1 MQTSPLYDSS
11 NRPPPLIEEAQALLE
26 YRELIRQFVSRSL
39 KTRYKRSV
47 LGVAWTMLNPLMTMI
62 VLTLVF
68 SQLFKFSVENYP
80 VYVLSG
86 LVMWNFFS
94 FSTSTAMS
102 EMLWSGSLLSR
113 IYVPKSVF
121 AFSATGSGLVNLLIS
136 LVPLF
141 AIALVLGNPITPAI
155 LVMPIAILIVAIFA
169 LGIGLLLSAAVV
181 YFADVLPV
189 YDVILVIWMYSTPII
204 YPIEIVP
211 PELAWLFKFNPMYY
225 MITIFRQPLYD
236 GTVPAIQ
243 VWLIAGGCALVALI
257 LGGLIFTSK
266 SHEYAYR
273 I

>member
-1 MQTSPLYDSS
+1 MQNSPIYDSS
-11 NRPPPLIEEAQALLE
+11 NRPHPLIEEAQALFE
-26 YRELIRQFVSRSL
+26 YRELIRQFISRSL
-39 KTRYKRSV
+39 KTRYKRSI
-47 LGVAWTMLNPLMTMI
+47 LGVAWTMLNPLLTMI

-94 FSTSTAMS
+94 FSTGTAMG

-121 AFSATGSGLVNLLIS
+121 TFSAIGSGLVNLLIS
-136 LVPLF
+136 LLPLF
-141 AIALVLGNPITPAI
+141 AIALALGTSITPAV
-155 LVMPIAILIVAIFA
+155 LVMPIAIFILVVFA
-169 LGIGLLLSAAVV
+169 LGIGLLLSAAAV
-181 YFADVLPV
+181 YFADMLPV
-189 YDVILVIWMYSTPII
+189 YEVILVIWMYSTPII

-211 PELAWLFKFNPMYY
+211 PELTWLYEYNPMYY
-225 MITIFRQPLYD
+225 LLTIFRQPLFN
-236 GTVPAIQ
+236 GTIPAIHF
-243 VWLIAGGCALVALI
+243 WLIAAGSALI
-257 LGGLIFTSK
+257 AFLVGGLVFTSK